1 MNEEL
6 FDKFLNQALDGGDGL
21 VKFAELIIRE
31 CAAIANQAE
40 QQCQHP
46 ATQILKHFGVSEMCQ
61 HQQPSTTTMSAP
73 GNTDPETVRGRTMTK
88 YYFAIEDLAAFWIV
102 EKEFWDETQELDTDS
117 DTLEDDLPKG
127 FYRLAESVYEYDGD
141 PTQGRALLLAAG
153 FIENDDLLI

>member
-1 MNEEL
+1 
-6 FDKFLNQALDGGDGL
+6 
-21 VKFAELIIRE
+21 
-31 CAAIANQAE
+31 
-40 QQCQHP
+40 
-46 ATQILKHFGVSEMCQ
+46 
-61 HQQPSTTTMSAP
+61 
-73 GNTDPETVRGRTMTK
+73 MTK